1 MANRVKFNRTVVSLV
16 VALALWLRAVNG
28 FPVRMGTALRKSSVF
43 KMMAGAYDVNTDANG
58 VHTIKFQVAGKT
70 MSFET
75 GKVGRQASGAVMART
90 QDTIVY
96 STVCSE
102 REPQPVDFTPLRV
115 DWFARYSAVGQ
126 TIGAFHRRDS
136 RGDDA
141 EILVAR
147 LIDRPI
153 RPMIADG
160 WQHDTQILTWVMSY
174 DKVHSP
180 EALSIC
186 SASAAM
192 CVSEVPMAKPVAG
205 VEVGLVDGVLTVNP
219 TKQQMA
225 NSSLQLTVAGT
236 KEGILMIEG
245 AADFLPESTMMEALK
260 LGHAAVGEI
269 CDAIGAF
276 QAHVGTAKKTDTLR
290 KPPTDLLN
298 AMDGLYGDR
307 LAEAL
312 SIGDKHDRGRAV
324 SLVEEEITRRFCT
337 ELPPAAAVAG
347 PAAEDVDPDAPLVDI
362 AGEDEVRHLCPAH
375 CSVAKPLLRRV
386 WVLGMPCPSLFR
398 SIPPLLQAHPDDN
411 VQPPLPSPP
420 PPRPRPVCH
429 RWWPWTSH
437 RQGWTTSQRTRRRS
451 SASRNCPNP
460 PCPLLRRG
468 GPRGATQGTTTTR
481 STSKSPGKSCWCGAC
496 AT

>member
-1 MANRVKFNRTVVSLV
+1 
-16 VALALWLRAVNG
+16 
-28 FPVRMGTALRKSSVF
+28 
-43 KMMAGAYDVNTDANG
+43 
-58 VHTIKFQVAGKT
+58 

-324 SLVEEEITRRFCT
+324 ALVEEEITRRFCT

-362 AGEDEVRHLCPAH
+362 AGEDEVRRVCPAH
-375 CSVAKPLLRRV
+375 CSVLPTASFTQAVGAGNAFPFFEALPRFSKLTLTTTFNLL
-386 WVLGMPCPSLFR
+386 
-398 SIPPLLQAHPDDN
+398 
-411 VQPPLPSPP
+411 SPP
-420 PPRPRPVCH
+420 PPPPRSPCCR

-468 GPRGATQGTTTTR
+468 GPRGATPGTTTTR